1 MAMVEKLIKNRD
13 LQLSSTARKRIELLL
28 DEASFVEI
36 GALRESGDKMAEVI
50 TGYGT
55 VYGMPVY
62 VFAQNPEI
70 DGGAMS
76 IDHAAKISAVYD
88 LAFKTGS
95 PVVGIFDSIGAR
107 LDEGTGVLS
116 ALSDLLLKS
125 NNLSGVIPQIAVVSG
140 VCAASSAMLA
150 TASDILVM
158 TKESE
163 LFLNP
168 PFNSINGSSGSA
180 YNAVKNGT
188 AHILSDCDEDAM
200 QTVRQLLSMLPDNNI
215 SPVIPAE
222 PGIPEGGCPYCD
234 LIDGGSDVMFGDGFG
249 EFAITAMARIN
260 GASCGVVNC
269 KTGEDGLLDSDSC
282 LKIARFVRFCDAFS
296 IPVVT
301 LADVAGFAEENGSE
315 LKTSAALSHAYSEA
329 TTVKI
334 SIIIKRAY
342 GPAFV
347 ALCGKA
353 ANADLVLAFPDSVVS
368 PVDPI
373 TAASVVY
380 SERISAGESR
390 EELEQEYRMEKA
402 SAFAAARVGAVDDII
417 LPEEIRTRVASALS
431 MLSSKRVETLPKKHS
446 NMPL

>member
-13 LQLSSTARKRIELLL
+13 LQLSSTARKRIEMLL

-36 GALRESGDKMAEVI
+36 GALRESRDKTVEVI

-76 IDHAAKISAVYD
+76 VAHAAKISAVYD

-95 PVVGIFDSIGAR
+95 PVVGIFDSVGAR
-107 LDEGTGVLS
+107 LDDGIGVLS

-125 NNLSGVIPQIAVVSG
+125 NNLSGVVPQIAVVSG

-150 TASDILVM
+150 TASDVLLM
-158 TKESE
+158 TEDAE

-168 PFNSINGSSGSA
+168 PFNSVKGNSGSA
-180 YNAVKNGT
+180 YDAVKNGT
-188 AHILSDCDEDAM
+188 AHILSESDEDAM
-200 QTVRQLLSMLPDNNI
+200 QKVRQLLSMLPDNNI
-215 SPVIPAE
+215 SPVMSTE
-222 PGIPEGGCPYCD
+222 PGLPDGGCPYCD
-234 LIDGGSDVMFGDGFG
+234 LIDAGSAVVVGDGFG
-249 EFAITAMARIN
+249 EFATTAIARIN
-260 GASCGVVNC
+260 GASCGVINC

-282 LKIARFVRFCDAFS
+282 SKITRFVRFCDAFS
-296 IPVVT
+296 IPIVT
-301 LADVAGFAEENGSE
+301 LVDVVGFSEDNGSE
-315 LKTSAALSHAYSEA
+315 LKAAAALSHAYSEA

-334 SIIIKRAY
+334 SVITERAY
-342 GPAFV
+342 GTAFV

-353 ANADLVLAFPDSVVS
+353 ANADLVLAFPDSIVS

-380 SERISAGESR
+380 NERIAAGESR
-390 EELEQEYRMEKA
+390 EKLEREYITEKA

-417 LPEEIRTRVASALS
+417 LPEEIRAKVACALS